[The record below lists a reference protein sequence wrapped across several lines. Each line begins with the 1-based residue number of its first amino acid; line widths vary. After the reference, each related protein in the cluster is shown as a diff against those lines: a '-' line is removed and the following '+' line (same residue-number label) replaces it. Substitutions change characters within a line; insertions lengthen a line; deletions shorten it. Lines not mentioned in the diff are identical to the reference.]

1 VLELVKL
8 LLFFE
13 VEMFCHCLCCPAR
26 SLRL

>member
-13 VEMFCHCLCCPAR
+13 IEVFCHVTAEL
-26 SLRL
+26 SVGL